1 MQEVATFG
9 AEAGGAIRHD
19 ALSLGGANFT
29 AKVGLAGF
37 AEFAVAAFGCTG
49 TKRMKVSLEH
59 RMGEGEEGSRI
70 LLERDNII
78 AYFHRRNSLAH

>member
-49 TKRMKVSLEH
+49 KGENGSEPGISDGRKRGRNQDPTRAQQH
-59 RMGEGEEGSRI
+59 YR
-70 LLERDNII
+70 LL
-78 AYFHRRNSLAH
+78 SPT

>member
-49 TKRMKVSLEH
+49 TKRTKVSLEH
-59 RMGEGEEGSRI
+59 RMGEEGEEGSRI
-70 LLERDNII
+70 FTRARQHYRLL
-78 AYFHRRNSLAH
+78 SPT